1 MKYELKKLTV
11 KAMALMLILGAVIN
25 GYFYYHQQQSN
36 YAGYLADYDF
46 FMAQLSI
53 LEENPDAV
61 LEDTKDGTIN
71 EAKLQQD
78 YLAMYESFI
87 LDMPKRAEAAARL
100 TSSKENSF
108 SKRNIEKTVKD
119 FEGMENLPLKAGPDA
134 AINTVYHFPVSDIL
148 AFLLILMVCVRL
160 FSKEYERKL
169 YPLIL
174 AAPSRLKTAVSKIIV
189 LFLMTVLMSAVIY
202 GGNLLIGGY
211 MFGFGDLGRPIQSIS
226 EFRTCSLRISCLDY
240 LCLGFVMKLSIAFV
254 SALFIFAL
262 FAMLKKAVT
271 VFFVLTCFLGLSF
284 AAYTA
289 IEVTSNLNSLHFVN
303 IFHMSDSFNVISRY
317 QNINI
322 FGFPVTMTDVYPIV
336 LTAVGVL
343 CTAVI
348 CLRFYTGAV
357 GREPGKIEAIAR
369 LTDKIAYIA
378 DKLNGHGSILLHE
391 FRKTMLGG
399 RALIILLA
407 LAAVMIYNYDAA
419 YRIKTG
425 KDLAYESYIEE
436 IGGRITEKTQE
447 YIQKEWDYLSA
458 VDDISLYG
466 GRIEALGEIDSQVQ
480 IALMNEADFG
490 IEPYLI
496 DEKGFLKLFSDRK
509 TEVYDSLFIIA
520 AAALCCSGVFARENI
535 FETKRLLRICKAG
548 TKTVYIKFAVILT
561 VCAAASLIVNIIRYM
576 IVAKDYYLGYMET
589 PVQSISSFM
598 GYSYEFSIFQYMI
611 CLILLR
617 LLGAVMIGF
626 IIAVISSFCRS
637 DASAISLS
645 LAALCAPVIGI
656 GAGADILKYISVF
669 AFTSGNLF
677 LQDTGA
683 AEVWYGA
690 LFILCM
696 ILCPVLAVKQWKSG
710 MNLKKDG

>member
-1 MKYELKKLTV
+1 MKYEFKKLTV

-25 GYFYYHQQQSN
+25 GYFYYQQQQSR
-36 YAGYLADYDF
+36 YAWSLANYDF
-46 FMAQLSI
+46 YMAQLNI

-61 LEDTKDGTIN
+61 LEDTMDGTIS
-71 EAKLQQD
+71 EAKTQQD
-78 YLAMYESFI
+78 YLALYESFI
-87 LDMPKRAEAAARL
+87 LDMPKRAEASARL
-100 TSSKENSF
+100 SSSGENGF
-108 SKRNIEKTVKD
+108 SKRNIEKTVRD
-119 FEGMENLPLKAGPDA
+119 FEGMESLPLKAGPDA
-134 AINTVYHFPVSDIL
+134 AFNTVYHFPVSDIL
-148 AFLLILMVCVRL
+148 ALVLILMVCVRL

-174 AAPSRLKTAVSKIIV
+174 AAPSRLKTAVRKIVV
-189 LFLMTVLMSAVIY
+189 LFLVTALMSMLLY
-202 GGNLLIGGY
+202 GGNLLLGGY

-226 EFRTCSLRISCLDY
+226 EFRTCSLRISCLEY
-240 LCLGFVMKLSIAFV
+240 LGLGFIMKLSIAFV

-271 VFFVLTCFLGLSF
+271 VFFVLACFLGLSF
-284 AAYTA
+284 AAYSA

-322 FGFPVTMTDVYPIV
+322 FGYPVTMTDVYPIV
-336 LTAVGVL
+336 LTIVGVL
-343 CTAVI
+343 STAVI

-357 GREPGKIEAIAR
+357 GREPGKIAVIAR
-369 LTDKIAYIA
+369 LADKIAYIA
-378 DKLNGHGSILLHE
+378 DKLNGHGSIFLHE
-391 FRKTMLGG
+391 LRKTMLGG
-399 RALIILLA
+399 RALIILIA

-425 KDLAYESYIEE
+425 KDLAYESYIAE
-436 IGGRITEKTQE
+436 IGGKITEKTQE
-447 YIQKEWDYLSA
+447 YIQKEWDYLAA
-458 VDDISLYG
+458 VDDASLYG

-520 AAALCCSGVFARENI
+520 AAALSCAGVFARENI
-535 FETKRLLRICKAG
+535 FGTKKLLRICKAG
-548 TKTVYIKFAVILT
+548 TKTVYIKFAVILA
-561 VCAAASLIVNIIRYM
+561 VCTAASLIVNITRYM

-598 GYSYEFSIFQYMI
+598 GYPYKLSIFQYMI
-611 CLILLR
+611 LLMLLR
-617 LLGAVMIGF
+617 FLGAVAAGL
-626 IIAVISSFCRS
+626 IIAAVSSFSRS
-637 DASAISLS
+637 DAAAICLS
-645 LAALCAPVIGI
+645 LAALCAPVIAI

-677 LQDTGA
+677 LQDTVA
-683 AEVWYGA
+683 AEVWYGV

-710 MNLKKDG
+710 MNLKKNT